1 MLLAMTRVVVALLAF
16 IGTMGLGCR
25 VNETLCMDAVGNELD
40 PRSGCVTHDST
51 TLPAG
56 RCLRC
61 PDDGCGIDL
70 SCAKSSCVADPQGRI
85 YVLFCVDASIREWP
99 AGWRPI
105 RRRDV
110 PTDPA
115 LTDVQRSTCL
125 SAAVH
130 DRYCKG
136 R

>member
-1 MLLAMTRVVVALLAF
+1 MFFAVLASLVA
-16 IGTMGLGCR
+16 GCR

-40 PRSGCVTHDST
+40 PRTGCVRHDSE
-51 TLPAG
+51 TLPAA
-56 RCLRC
+56 RCIRC

-70 SCAKSSCVADPQGRI
+70 SCAKSSCVIDPDGKV
-85 YVLFCVDASIREWP
+85 YVLFCVDATVRDWP
-99 AGWRPI
+99 EGWRAI
-105 RRRDV
+105 RRRAV
-110 PTDPA
+110 PTDPG

-130 DRYCKG
+130 ERYCKG